1 MSAIGIE
8 TFPLGPLGT
17 NSYLVHRDGEAL
29 AIDVG
34 GDPAPVTAF
43 LQAKGLKLLAILV
56 THQHFD
62 HLYGVHALQEATG
75 APCFVPAGDGAIADT
90 EAARGGIWGMP
101 PVPAFESQPLPE
113 GTMQLGG
120 FSFAILKTP
129 GHTPGSICLL
139 DRENRILFSGD
150 TVSYGPV
157 FLFGKYRDIHT
168 YRKTLLKLM
177 DLEGYD
183 TVYPCHNTCPVTP
196 EIIPELIAAVDG
208 ALDGSIEGVPEDMPM
223 PMPGGEAPLVYASGK
238 CGILYIKN

>member
-62 HLYGVHALQEATG
+62 HLYGVHALQEATS

-90 EAARGGIWGMP
+90 EAARCGIWGMP

-129 GHTPGSICLL
+129 GHTPGGVSFHFPEARSVFTGDSLFYRSMGRTDFPGGDHQTLMQSI
-139 DRENRILFSGD
+139 RSTLFSLPADTAAYPGHGPATTVGD
-150 TVSYGPV
+150 ERLNNP
-157 FLFGKYRDIHT
+157 FI
-168 YRKTLLKLM
+168 
-177 DLEGYD
+177 
-183 TVYPCHNTCPVTP
+183 
-196 EIIPELIAAVDG
+196 
-208 ALDGSIEGVPEDMPM
+208 
-223 PMPGGEAPLVYASGK
+223 GEFAEA
-238 CGILYIKN
+238 